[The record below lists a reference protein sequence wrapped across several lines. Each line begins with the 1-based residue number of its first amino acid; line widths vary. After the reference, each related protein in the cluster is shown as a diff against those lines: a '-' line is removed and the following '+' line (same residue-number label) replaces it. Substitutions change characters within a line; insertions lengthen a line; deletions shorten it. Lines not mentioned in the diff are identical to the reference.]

1 MGSDDD
7 KNNVVSTGVG
17 DAMTF
22 SVFAAFWA
30 VSILFVITPG
40 ADWAYAISAGLKHRV
55 VIPAVGGLLSGHL
68 IATMIVAAGVGT
80 LVANHPLALSVLTVA
95 GAGYLLWLGANMLA
109 RPSTPQ
115 ADESQTTDSWV
126 RWALKGLC
134 VSGLNPKVFLLFLAL
149 LPQFTDTTAPWPVP
163 MQMIVLGLIHTIS
176 CGVIYLL
183 VGFGS
188 QVVLRARPAAAHLV
202 SRFSGVIMI
211 IIALVLLIEQLR
223 A

>member
-1 MGSDDD
+1 
-7 KNNVVSTGVG
+7 
-17 DAMTF
+17 MTF

-30 VSILFVITPG
+30 VSILFILTPG

-80 LVANHPLALSVLTVA
+80 LVANHPRALSVLTVA
-95 GAGYLLWLGANMLA
+95 GVGYLLWLGANLLA

-115 ADESQTTDSWV
+115 ADESQTTDSWA

-163 MQMIVLGLIHTIS
+163 MQMIALGLVHTIS

-202 SRFSGVIMI
+202 SRLSGVIMI

-223 A
+223 ALV